1 MLTLFGCPCNFKRA
15 CVLRHAAWEEDTMR
29 PFRLTCAV
37 ARLTVAA
44 LALSLGMAAAPV
56 DAETRFTITVDTG
69 PNHIRNITLRIFMER
84 LAAATGG
91 ELVGELFE
99 SAQLYAARDEAR
111 AVARGDVQ
119 MSVTTN
125 SALSAF
131 ASDLNA
137 LDMPLFVGLTPEQLN
152 RILDG
157 PFGQLLSERVA
168 AQLGIVVPG
177 RWFLLGYADTFGGG
191 RDFRSFDDY
200 QGARVRIF
208 GGAAF
213 IARLAALGAEGLAIP
228 FPDVPLALSQG
239 TIDGLL
245 STSETVRSG
254 KLYESGVKS
263 AFTDNAAVIYYIP
276 VVNKAFMDGLSE
288 AHRAAFLEAWDSV
301 IDDQR
306 TEALRRQA
314 DARNHNEANGIVYT
328 DPSAE
333 DLATANE
340 KLQAIVPSLISELGV
355 DPAVIELARQQAA
368 AVN

>member
-1 MLTLFGCPCNFKRA
+1 
-15 CVLRHAAWEEDTMR
+15 MR
-29 PFRLTCAV
+29 PFKISAAVGRLAV
-37 ARLTVAA
+37 AAVAM
-44 LALSLGMAAAPV
+44 SIGMAAVPAE
-56 DAETRFTITVDTG
+56 AETRFTITVDTG
-69 PNHIRNITLRIFMER
+69 PNHIRNITLRVFMER
-84 LAAATGG
+84 LTEATGG

-137 LDMPLFVGLTPEQLN
+137 LDMPLFVGLTPEQLS
-152 RILDG
+152 RIIDG
-157 PFGQLLSERVA
+157 PFGQMLADRVA
-168 AQLGIVVPG
+168 NQLGVVVPG
-177 RWFLLGYADTFGGG
+177 RWFLLGYADTFGGN
-191 RDFRSFDDY
+191 RDFGSFEDY

-213 IARLAALGAEGLAIP
+213 ISRLAALGAEGLAIP

-245 STSETVRSG
+245 TTSETVRSG
-254 KLYESGVKS
+254 QLYESGVKS
-263 AFTDNAAVIYYIP
+263 AFTDNAAVLFYIP
-276 VVNKAFMDGLSE
+276 VVNKAFLDGLSE

-301 IDDQR
+301 IDEQR
-306 TEALRRQA
+306 SEALRRQA
-314 DARNHNEANGIVYT
+314 EARIHNEANGIVYT
-328 DPSAE
+328 DPTPE
-333 DLATANE
+333 ELAAANE
-340 KLQAIVPSLISELGV
+340 KLQAIVPSLISELNV

-368 AVN
+368 AAN